1 MAQSIINVGTSNNS
15 GDGEP
20 LRSAG
25 IKINNNFTELYQ
37 LNPDTINL
45 LKNTFGFGFYVHDQS
60 TPSTQVLTT
69 TPQKLI
75 IDGGGSTSDSDH
87 LPLEIRGVSELWDT
101 ASNKLLPI
109 NSGDGY
115 NIRIDLE
122 ITSKTGSPTELI
134 LDLDISGGTTPT
146 IVAVERII
154 NTGKTPPYMVSIGFP
169 YFTLDTFKTNG
180 GQIFLST
187 DSGTITLTKR
197 QVSIHRISNGDL

>member
-60 TPSTQVLTT
+60 TPSTQLINT
-69 TPQKLI
+69 TPSKLI
-75 IDGGGSTSDSDH
+75 VDGGGSTSNSDH
-87 LPLEIRGVSELWDT
+87 LPLDIRGISELWDT
-101 ASNKLLPI
+101 TNNKLLPI
-109 NSGDGY
+109 SSGDGY
-115 NIRIDLE
+115 TIRIDLE

-134 LDLDISGGTTPT
+134 LDLDISGGAAPT
-146 IVAVERII
+146 IVVVERII
-154 NTGKTPPYMVSIGFP
+154 STGKTPPYMVSVSFP

-180 GQIFLST
+180 GQLFLST
-187 DSGTITLTKR
+187 DSGSVSLTNR
-197 QVSIHRISNGDL
+197 QISIHRISNGQV